1 MRIQAE
7 RRQELLLMEGKGF
20 NKCEIAKHLAEKY
33 GCSPRNVYRDFELR
47 GEWQPTLT
55 QIHDAGTALL
65 KCRNRYD
72 AIYRE
77 ASFLRLQTTNENAQ
91 VGFFRVML
99 DATKAQEASIVLSD
113 VEQRVSALEGNAS
126 KANAGEPCDIKE
138 KKPEELQ
145 STEE

>member
-1 MRIQAE
+1 MRILAE
-7 RRQELLLMEGKGF
+7 RRQELLSMEGKGF
-20 NKCEIAKHLAEKY
+20 TMSETVRHLSEKY
-33 GCSPRNVYRDFELR
+33 KCTARNVYRDFELR
-47 GEWQPTLT
+47 GEWQPTLA
-55 QIHDAGTALL
+55 QINDAATALL

-91 VGFFRVML
+91 VGCFRVML

-138 KKPEELQ
+138 KKLEGLQ